1 MIVMETVAAV
11 LAALLAVVGLY
22 ALVAWATVVWLVP
35 RGVTAAVILRRED
48 GEVDAAMLDI
58 LLGEAVRS
66 PVRRRGEAVLLLVSP
81 EFLTETVEE
90 SGRDGT
96 RTLAP
101 ELCEIVA
108 KYGATVLVVPD
119 L

>member
-22 ALVAWATVVWLVP
+22 ALVDWATAVWFVP

-48 GEVDAAMLDI
+48 GEVDAATLDI
-58 LLGEAVRS
+58 LLGEAARS
-66 PVRRRGEAVLLLVSP
+66 PGRRRGEAVLLLVSP
-81 EFLTETVEE
+81 DLLTEVVEE